1 MLVLGNNHNNNL
13 NGNNNLNNNAR
24 FLGITLAGLGFLF
37 MKTYRNLWDKLC
49 SEDNLYLAYKK
60 ARKHKTQ
67 KPYVLEFEK
76 DLQNNLSLLRTELLL
91 HAYQPKPLQ
100 TFIVRDPKTR
110 KISKAHFRDRVI
122 HHALCNLIE
131 PIFETSFIYDS
142 YANRKGK
149 GTLKAIKRFES
160 FSRIVSN
167 NHIIN
172 TFVLKADIKHYFEEV
187 NHSILIRILEK
198 KIKDKKVMWL
208 IRKIL
213 RNHSF
218 DKGMPLGNLT
228 SQFLANV
235 YLNELDQFIKRK
247 LKIRYY
253 LRYVDDFVILDNNK
267 DKLRVYRQ
275 EISNFLTINL
285 KLHLHPHKTS
295 IRSIKQGIT
304 FLGARIFPFHRLLKK
319 GNVPKLERKIFL
331 LQEEFEL
338 NKIYY
343 DQIYAVFEGWLAYAH
358 HYNTYILRQK
368 VIDKYEKTFP
378 HDISTIE
385 INRSLK

>member
-24 FLGITLAGLGFLF
+24 FLGITLAGLRFLF

-49 SEDNLYLAYKK
+49 SEDNLFRAYKK

-67 KPYVLEFEK
+67 KPYVLDFEK

-91 HAYQPKPLQ
+91 YAYQPKPLQ

-110 KISKAHFRDRVI
+110 KISKAHFRDRII
-122 HHALCNLIE
+122 HHALCSIIE
-131 PIFETSFIYDS
+131 PIFEISFIYDS

-167 NHIIN
+167 NHTI
-172 TFVLKADIKHYFEEV
+172 TAFVLKADIKHYFEEV
-187 NHSILIRILEK
+187 DHLILINILKK

-213 RNHSF
+213 KNHSLN
-218 DKGMPLGNLT
+218 KGMPLGNLT

-247 LKIRYY
+247 LKINYY
-253 LRYVDDFVILDNNK
+253 LRYVDDFVILDNNE
-267 DKLRVYRQ
+267 DKLQVYQRK
-275 EISNFLTINL
+275 INDFLTK
-285 KLHLHPHKTS
+285 KLRLYLHPHKTS

-304 FLGARIFPFHRLLKK
+304 FLGVRLFPFHRLLKK
-319 GNVPKLERKIFL
+319 GNIPKLERKVFL
-331 LQEEFEL
+331 LKEEMGL
-338 NKIYY
+338 KKICY

-358 HYNTYILRQK
+358 HYNTYTLTQK
-368 VIDKYEKTFP
+368 MIDKYEKAFS
-378 HDISTIE
+378 HEISTIE
-385 INRSLK
+385 VNRSLK